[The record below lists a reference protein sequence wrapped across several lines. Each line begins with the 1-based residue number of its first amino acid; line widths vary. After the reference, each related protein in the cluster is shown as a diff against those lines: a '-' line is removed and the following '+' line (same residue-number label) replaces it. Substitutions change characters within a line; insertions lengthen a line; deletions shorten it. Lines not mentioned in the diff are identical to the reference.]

1 MFLYFVCLYY
11 SVLVI
16 GGNEMGPK
24 ELPEIVFMVVI
35 NLTGAIFQ
43 AYIFGELAVL
53 IAQVGRKSQAQ
64 QEIIDTANTA
74 MENVDLPPKIRQ
86 DIRTYFQTIMLT
98 MQQQEDFDSFY
109 KAIKPSLQQR
119 IQMYLFRDVLN
130 EQNEAIME
138 AKRLILNV

>member
-24 ELPEIVFMVVI
+24 ELQELVFMVVI

-53 IAQVGRKSQAQ
+53 IAQVGRKSQEKQ
-64 QEIIDTANTA
+64 NIIDTANTA
-74 MENVDLPPKIRQ
+74 MENVSLP
-86 DIRTYFQTIMLT
+86 
-98 MQQQEDFDSFY
+98 
-109 KAIKPSLQQR
+109 
-119 IQMYLFRDVLN
+119 
-130 EQNEAIME
+130 
-138 AKRLILNV
+138 

>member
-24 ELPEIVFMVVI
+24 ELQELVFMVVI

-53 IAQVGRKSQAQ
+53 IAQVGRKSQEKQ
-64 QEIIDTANTA
+64 GIIDTANTA
-74 MENVDLPPKIRQ
+74 MENVSLPQWLRK
-86 DIRTYFQTIMLT
+86 DIREYFKTIMMT
-98 MQQQEDFDSFY
+98 M
-109 KAIKPSLQQR
+109 
-119 IQMYLFRDVLN
+119 
-130 EQNEAIME
+130 
-138 AKRLILNV
+138 